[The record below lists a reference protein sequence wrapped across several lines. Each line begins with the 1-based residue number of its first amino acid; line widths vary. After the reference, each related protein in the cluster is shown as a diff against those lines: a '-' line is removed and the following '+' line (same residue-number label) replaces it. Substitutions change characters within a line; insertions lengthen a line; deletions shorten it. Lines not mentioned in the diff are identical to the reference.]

1 MPFRE
6 GFIISV
12 GRDNHSSTVPAVS
25 CCGWRWLTNYR
36 APSIGSPLSQG
47 VVTWCS
53 NLLKTLQE
61 LHGAPPNWRSL
72 SKKFQRV
79 FSRVQQ
85 TKRARVVVWLAS
97 SNSTLSS
104 WIKWKKEERKK
115 DQIPPYIYTQ
125 GRARSDVNI
134 FVCSIRS
141 FKIKFKKKGF
151 SLARVCQ
158 FSHGPLNLASL
169 FFLVEDQVDNK

>member
-1 MPFRE
+1 VKASLSLSGEITILPPFQLL
-6 GFIISV
+6 
-12 GRDNHSSTVPAVS
+12 AV
-25 CCGWRWLTNYR
+25 GWRWLTNYR

-141 FKIKFKKKGF
+141 FKRKFKKKKVSPWRGF
-151 SLARVCQ
+151 
-158 FSHGPLNLASL
+158 AS
-169 FFLVEDQVDNK
+169 FHMAP